1 MFCSKCGKEIEATA
15 AFCQYCG
22 AKINNET
29 EKQVKHSKIAE
40 ELNQYRYCPQCN
52 EKTDKDDPICKHCG
66 FDINKVPTKKLTLGE
81 TITGAIIIVFLFLF
95 IRGCNNIST
104 LDNTAS
110 MSPEYKKERMEL
122 TNNFMVEA
130 QNNGIVT
137 KLKKECSSDGKFCS
151 YYIRV
156 NENIWSLL
164 SFEEKENF
172 NRFVQEYAQLRSDE
186 AMAEIQGHYT
196 GKVLADKFKGV
207 IKN

>member
-1 MFCSKCGKEIEATA
+1 
-15 AFCQYCG
+15 
-22 AKINNET
+22 
-29 EKQVKHSKIAE
+29 
-40 ELNQYRYCPQCN
+40 
-52 EKTDKDDPICKHCG
+52 
-66 FDINKVPTKKLTLGE
+66 
-81 TITGAIIIVFLFLF
+81 
-95 IRGCNNIST
+95 
-104 LDNTAS
+104 

-130 QNNGIVT
+130 QNNGVVT